1 MTIGLTRSPAQ
12 AQIVA
17 MQEPSTVST
26 IAHIIQLAVA
36 PVFLLTGIASQ
47 LNVFAQRLGRVVDRA
62 RILERDI
69 EGYDEIARARAL
81 GELSILDRRM
91 AVVHSA
97 IALCTLS
104 ALFVCLV
111 VAILFVGD
119 LVTLSFGRPVAMLF
133 ICAMLLLI
141 LGLLLFL
148 WEVRLATQ
156 SVRVRTDILPR
167 DQRRIRF
174 RK

>member
-1 MTIGLTRSPAQ
+1 
-12 AQIVA
+12 
-17 MQEPSTVST
+17 MQEASTVST

-36 PVFLLTGIASQ
+36 PVFLLTGIASL

-62 RILERDI
+62 RTLEHDI
-69 EGYDEIARARAL
+69 DGYDEAARIRAL
-81 GELSILDRRM
+81 DELRILDRRM
-91 AVVHSA
+91 AVVHGA
-97 IALCTLS
+97 IALCALS
-104 ALFVCLV
+104 ALFVCMV

-119 LVTLSFGRPVAMLF
+119 LVTLSFGRPVAVLF

-148 WEVRLATQ
+148 WEVQLATR

-167 DQRRIRF
+167 GKGRIRWH
-174 RK
+174 K

>member
-1 MTIGLTRSPAQ
+1 LTPLSARVH
-12 AQIVA
+12 IVP

-36 PVFLLTGIASQ
+36 PVFLLTGIASL
-47 LNVFAQRLGRVVDRA
+47 LNVFTQRLGRVIDRA
-62 RILERDI
+62 RILEREI
-69 EGYDEIARARAL
+69 EGYDDAARTRSL
-81 GELSILDRRM
+81 DELSILDRRM
-91 AVVHSA
+91 AVIHSA
-97 IALCTLS
+97 IAVCTLS
-104 ALFVCLV
+104 ALFVCIV

-119 LVTLSFGRPVAMLF
+119 LVTLSFGRPVAVLF

-148 WEVRLATQ
+148 WEVRLATE

-167 DQRRIRF
+167 DQRRVR
-174 RK
+174 RNK